1 MTNPQHP
8 SRPAIVTC
16 LFCQT
21 ANRVDLARLSAGPK
35 CGSCGRPIRLDRPL
49 PVTDADFDKVVNAS
63 SVPVLV
69 DFHADWCGPCKMMAP
84 VLDEFA
90 RQQAGQVLVLKLDTD
105 ASPRT
110 PSRLGI
116 RGIPTLIV
124 FEHGRESRR
133 HVGVAQ
139 MPELEK
145 LAAVGAG
152 ASGQSPSSP
161 AQSGRH

>member
-1 MTNPQHP
+1 MTSAPHP

-21 ANRVDLARLSAGPK
+21 ANRVDLARLSGGPK
-35 CGSCGRPIRLDRPL
+35 CGKCGRPIRLDRPI
-49 PVTDADFDKVVNAS
+49 PVTDADFDQVVKAS

-90 RQQAGQVLVLKLDTD
+90 RLHAGDVLVLKLDTD

-110 PSRLGI
+110 PSSLGI

-124 FEHGRESRR
+124 FEHGRENRR

-139 MPELEK
+139 MPELET

-152 ASGQSPSSP
+152 AGGSAPSSST
-161 AQSGRH
+161 QSGRH